1 MENVKDT
8 YHASLLHAF
17 FGTFRIT
24 RLTQGGGVVVSDDGA
39 HHASYTIDRADD
51 RSSAAYREQGIRS
64 ERQDYKLADPSLL
77 ESVNE
82 FGDDIRLQILTVF
95 PTFVLQQIQN
105 CLAVRQVVPKGPGA
119 MELHWTYVGFEDD
132 TPEMHRRR
140 LKQLNLVGPA
150 GYVSMEDGCVGGFV
164 QRGAAAAGDEV
175 SIVNMGGEGAESDD
189 TRATEA
195 SVRGFWTI
203 AITWTAEVA
212 PADPSALH
220 LQPQVAQ
227 LNADYARAIDDD
239 RLEDWPEFFAEECLY
254 TITSADNHRQGLPA
268 GLMWADS
275 KGMLRDRVAA
285 LREANIY
292 ERQSYRHVIGQPAI
306 LGEGEG
312 GVRAET
318 PFLVVRIMRDGKMDL
333 FATGRYLDAVVE
345 ETGALRFRERIVV
358 CDSSR
363 VDTLLAIPL

>member
-1 MENVKDT
+1 MSATDQVRAWPGTALTRVPFWVYQDEATYHAELRRIFEGPAWSFVCLESDLARPGDFRTTFVGEMPVIVVRAEDGAIRAFEKGSNGRGGMPPGFSKAEHGPRKLRTETLHGLVFASLSKDAPPIEAYLGEAILGRIARVLGGRRMRVLGRFVQLLPNNWKLYVENVKDT

-24 RLTQGGGVVVSDDGA
+24 RLTQGGGVLVSPDGA

-64 ERQDYKLADPSLL
+64 ERQDYKLADPRLL

-119 MELHWTYVGFEDD
+119 MELHWTYFGFEDD
-132 TPEMHRRR
+132 TPEMSRRR
-140 LKQLNLVGPA
+140 LRQLNLVGPA

-164 QRGAAAAGDEV
+164 QRGAAAASDEV

-195 SVRGFWTI
+195 SVRGFWK
-203 AITWTAEVA
+203 A
-212 PADPSALH
+212 
-220 LQPQVAQ
+220 
-227 LNADYARAIDDD
+227 
-239 RLEDWPEFFAEECLY
+239 
-254 TITSADNHRQGLPA
+254 
-268 GLMWADS
+268 
-275 KGMLRDRVAA
+275 
-285 LREANIY
+285 
-292 ERQSYRHVIGQPAI
+292 YR
-306 LGEGEG
+306 
-312 GVRAET
+312 R
-318 PFLVVRIMRDGKMDL
+318 FMD
-333 FATGRYLDAVVE
+333 
-345 ETGALRFRERIVV
+345 
-358 CDSSR
+358 C
-363 VDTLLAIPL
+363 